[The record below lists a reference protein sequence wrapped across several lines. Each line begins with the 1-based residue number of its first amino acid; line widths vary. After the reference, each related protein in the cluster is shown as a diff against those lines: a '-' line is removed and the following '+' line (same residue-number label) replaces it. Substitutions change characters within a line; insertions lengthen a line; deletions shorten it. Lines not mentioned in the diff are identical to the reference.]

1 MRTFIFILP
10 LLTAACSTT
19 PPVFGLHD
27 GRLQPCPASPNCVSS
42 DAGDATHRIEPFRL
56 VGEPQA
62 AWQALQDTVRAFP
75 RTTIITVTPD
85 YLHAEFR
92 SFLFRF
98 VDDVEFHLRPGD
110 NIIAVRSA
118 SRVGYSDLGV
128 NRQRVEDLWQALRV
142 LTRSVPTPSRDSL

>member
-1 MRTFIFILP
+1 MRTILFMLL
-10 LLTAACSTT
+10 LLTACTT
-19 PPVFGLHD
+19 SPPPLGLHD

-42 DAGDATHRIEPFRL
+42 DAADATHRVEPFDL

-62 AWQALQDTVRAFP
+62 AWQVLQDTVRAFP
-75 RTTIITVTPD
+75 RTAIMTVTPD

-98 VDDVEFHLRPGD
+98 VDDVEFHLRPAEG
-110 NIIAVRSA
+110 IIAVRSA

-128 NRQRVEDLWQALRV
+128 NRERVENLRQALRIRGMV
-142 LTRSVPTPSRDSL
+142 R